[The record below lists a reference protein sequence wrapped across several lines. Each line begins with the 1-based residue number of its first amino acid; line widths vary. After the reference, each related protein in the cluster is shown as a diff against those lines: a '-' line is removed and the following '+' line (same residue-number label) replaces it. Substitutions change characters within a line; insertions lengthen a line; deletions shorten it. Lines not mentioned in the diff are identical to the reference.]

1 MKVNKAY
8 SPGIVSFLLE
18 VTVGI
23 EALVLGDCKGCSV
36 GAKLGVAV
44 GMPTWNRVGRAVD
57 IIEGTAEGTTQGKL
71 LKTRRCS
78 RNVTFET
85 SLRIAVGSAEVII
98 TGIKA
103 EGTSQRTLLGVAV
116 GIELSCTW

>member
-57 IIEGTAEGTTQGKL
+57 IIEGTAEGISQGTL
-71 LKTRRCS
+71 LKTWRCS

-85 SLRIAVGSAEVII
+85 SHRITVGSAEDIII
-98 TGIKA
+98 TGIA
-103 EGTSQRTLLGVAV
+103 EGTSLRTLLGN
-116 GIELSCTW
+116 CTG